1 MSDRDRGKTPMFSGL
16 DKAAFALV
24 LGIVAFEG
32 WLLLGPG
39 ARESEAGEDPGSTA
53 VQEADS
59 AGLSLLE
66 AMGGDD
72 TEGYARAVEPRTFD
86 FPRDHAGHPEFR
98 TEWWYVTNN
107 LFAEDGRRFGVHFTI
122 FRSALRPPLLAVSA
136 RSPAVGEAGPG
147 ESFDAAPG
155 GDVWFANDVYMGHF
169 ALADVEGG
177 TFAEAERFTRGAAG
191 LAGSRPGG
199 SSGAE
204 GTETTAGDA
213 STFRVWMDDWA
224 MESIDASTSAPGGVF
239 PLRLT
244 ARNPDAGTAIDIVV
258 RPEKPMV
265 LQGDRGLSQKGD
277 EPGNA
282 SYYYSFTRLR
292 TEGTVVSGGDT
303 IPVTG
308 QSWMD
313 REWSTSA
320 LDETQEGWD
329 WFALQLDDGRDLMV
343 YRLRGVDGSTDPL
356 SEGVLVAPD
365 GTSTRLAASDFRLE
379 VLEEWESEI
388 DGAKYPSTWRV
399 DVPSQGIALRVEPVL
414 RDQEMNV
421 TVRYWEGAVDLHDA
435 SPDGGATRAG
445 ARGDGT
451 PIGRGYVELTGYA
464 GMAPPGG

>member
-1 MSDRDRGKTPMFSGL
+1 MLSGL
-16 DKAAFALV
+16 DKAAFTLI

-39 ARESEAGEDPGSTA
+39 AREGEAGEDPGSVA

-66 AMGGDD
+66 AMGGGA
-72 TEGYARAVEPRTFD
+72 TEGYARAREPRPFD
-86 FPRDHAGHPEFR
+86 FPDDHAGHPDFR

-122 FRSALRPPLLAVSA
+122 FRSALRPPLEGGVGG
-136 RSPAVGEAGPG
+136 VGEVPPGGP
-147 ESFDAAPG
+147 EADDAAAA
-155 GDVWFANDVYMGHF
+155 GDLWAANDVYMGHF
-169 ALADVEGG
+169 ALADVERRS
-177 TFAEAERFTRGAAG
+177 FAEAERFTRGAAG
-191 LAGSRPGG
+191 LAGSRPGAGVGAGAG
-199 SSGAE
+199 SSAAATSADGR
-204 GTETTAGDA
+204 
-213 STFRVWMDDWA
+213 TFRVWMDDWA
-224 MESIDASTSAPGGVF
+224 MESLDAPTASPDGVF

-244 ARNPDAGTAIDIVV
+244 ARNPAAGTAIDLVV
-258 RPEKPMV
+258 RPEKPLV

-292 TEGTVVSGGDT
+292 TEGTIVSGGDT

-343 YRLRGVDGSTDPL
+343 YRLRGTDGSTDPL
-356 SEGVLVAPD
+356 SEGVLVASD
-365 GTSTRLAASDFRLE
+365 GSTTRLSSTEFDLE
-379 VLEEWESEI
+379 VLERWESGI
-388 DGAKYPSTWRV
+388 DGAEYPSTWRV
-399 DVPSQGIALRVEPVL
+399 EVPSEGLALRVEPVL

-421 TVRYWEGAVDLHDA
+421 TVRYWEGAVDLYDA
-435 SPDGGATRAG
+435 D
-445 ARGDGT
+445 DGT
-451 PIGRGYVELTGYA
+451 LVGRGYVELTGYA